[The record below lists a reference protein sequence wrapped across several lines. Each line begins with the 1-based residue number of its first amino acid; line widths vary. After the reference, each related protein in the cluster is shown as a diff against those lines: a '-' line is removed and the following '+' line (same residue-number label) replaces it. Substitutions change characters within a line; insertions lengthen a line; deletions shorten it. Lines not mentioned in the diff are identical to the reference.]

1 MNMKAIFTVTS
12 SLIKQWLK
20 KKKKALCSQGWRNC
34 AESLQSQRSPS
45 LIGTNSNLDV
55 KDAVRSHLSLIGTN
69 SNLDVKDAV
78 RSHLSLIGTNSNLD
92 VKDAVRSHLPKR
104 PSLLFQIYEGTA
116 QIQRLIIGRE
126 LIEKAKMNA
135 L

>member
-1 MNMKAIFTVTS
+1 MGRI
-12 SLIKQWLK
+12 Q
-20 KKKKALCSQGWRNC
+20 
-34 AESLQSQRSPS
+34 
-45 LIGTNSNLDV
+45 NLDV

-69 SNLDVKDAV
+69 SNFDVEDAV
-78 RSHLSLIGTNSNLD
+78 RSL
-92 VKDAVRSHLPKR
+92 LPKR
-104 PSLLFQIYEGTA
+104 SSLLFQIYEGTA